1 MRMLTGMINLMSKR
15 VLPLKIPAIIS
26 NSTPV
31 ISSSYAVASRLGQLF
46 DHQPRQ
52 HPRRSEPR
60 GFYSSFPVILMA
72 GALGIGSV
80 GISSADA
87 GEEDRQSSA
96 APEDTVSRERRR
108 LEELLRS
115 KGMQPGSY
123 PPFTVA
129 VKGQKVTVKFKVPPT
144 CELSLLIA
152 TLVSRL
158 GLKAE
163 GVGGGSEMLMRA
175 WNSAASWQLTLRPP
189 IEKKID
195 GEGTVSGVMEKQDNF
210 FIFIFES
217 LVGPEYSE
225 IEFIKDGSFNFEE
238 LDALSN
244 ALKLAGASGDIKK
257 SPWKNQRGNT
267 SRRGTTYDVPQ
278 RSSLEKSVSALEAMG
293 VRVYGYDESHGYPKN
308 GVISWDNIAGYDQ
321 QKREI
326 EDTVLLALQ
335 CPEVYDDIAHGTRS
349 KFESNRPRAVL
360 FEGPPGTGKTS
371 SARVIAKQ
379 AGVPLLY
386 VPLEV
391 IMSKYYGESE
401 RLLGTVFSLANDLPN
416 GAIVFLDEV
425 DSFAVARDD
434 EMHEATRR
442 LLSVLLRQIDGFE
455 QERNVVVI
463 AATNRKNDLDP
474 ALISRFDLM
483 ITFDLPDQ
491 HTREEILAQYAKHLA
506 RSDLVKIALATE
518 NMSGRDIRD
527 ICQQAERHWAAKLIR
542 SQVVKDIEGTNLPPI
557 EEYIRCA
564 DQRQKALSDISSK
577 NKVSRSD
584 WRPAALA

>member
-1 MRMLTGMINLMSKR
+1 MATRMLNLIAKR
-15 VLPLKIPAIIS
+15 VSALKIARGIPS
-26 NSTPV
+26 STSAFLVSP
-31 ISSSYAVASRLGQLF
+31 SYAAASRFGHLF
-46 DHQPRQ
+46 DHRPW
-52 HPRRSEPR
+52 RSEPI
-60 GFYSSFPVILMA
+60 GSNPLFPAVLMV
-72 GALGIGSV
+72 GALGFGSV
-80 GISSADA
+80 GISLADA
-87 GEEDRQSSA
+87 GEEDCQASA
-96 APEDTVSRERRR
+96 ASEDIVLRERQR

-123 PPFTVA
+123 PPFVAA

-144 CELSLLIA
+144 CDLSLLIA
-152 TLVSRL
+152 NLVSHL
-158 GLKAE
+158 GLKPE

-189 IEKKID
+189 VGKND
-195 GEGTVSGVMEKQDNF
+195 VQGTVSEAMEKQDNF

-217 LVGPEYSE
+217 LVGPEYCE

-244 ALKLAGASGDIKK
+244 ALKLAGASEGIEK
-257 SPWKNQRGNT
+257 SPRKNQRGNS
-267 SRRGTTYDVPQ
+267 SRRGTSFDASQ
-278 RSSLEKSVSALEAMG
+278 RSALEKSVSALEGMG
-293 VRVYGYDESHGYPKN
+293 VRVYGYDEPHEYPKN

-321 QKREI
+321 QKQEI
-326 EDTVLLALQ
+326 EDTILLALQ
-335 CPEVYDDIAHGTRS
+335 CPEVYDNIAQGTRS

-371 SARVIAKQ
+371 SARVIAKE

-401 RLLGTVFSLANDLPN
+401 RLLGTVFSLANELAT

-442 LLSVLLRQIDGFE
+442 LLSVILRQIDGFE
-455 QERNVVVI
+455 QDKNVVVI

-474 ALISRFDLM
+474 ALISRFDSM

-491 HTREEILAQYAKHLA
+491 QTREEILAQYAKHLA

-518 NMSGRDIRD
+518 NMSGRDIKD

-542 SQVVKDIEGTNLPPI
+542 SQVPKDTENTSLPPM
-557 EEYIRCA
+557 EEYIRSA
-564 DQRQKALSDISSK
+564 DQRQKALSDILRK
-577 NKVSRSD
+577 NNAPRSN